1 MPQLGIENPVKCAI
15 ITDLDIKPDVED
27 REVAENSKLEAIN
40 NKLGVLPTNIKIY
53 IAKEW
58 TLEWCLYNSPILSKL
73 FKDSV
78 AVVHNR
84 TEEFKKND
92 TTKEYKDG
100 FTDKLKQKLKDR
112 SLDKVA
118 IAQELASKIE
128 NDAALD
134 FSIEDEYIKYL
145 LDAIRFVIS

>member
-1 MPQLGIENPVKCAI
+1 M
-15 ITDLDIKPDVED
+15 
-27 REVAENSKLEAIN
+27 
-40 NKLGVLPTNIKIY
+40 PTNIKIY